1 MKYIQDVIFAGH
13 QSDVVLKIAPQIE
26 MELVMYLIYFHQRFL
41 SYFLEAAFTVIWILC
56 SDVCILRRFEDMKH
70 YAENLGSNV
79 AAMIKVRQ
87 VVYPSIVK
95 LLSASPIAKRGE
107 G

>member
-1 MKYIQDVIFAGH
+1 
-13 QSDVVLKIAPQIE
+13 
-26 MELVMYLIYFHQRFL
+26 
-41 SYFLEAAFTVIWILC
+41 
-56 SDVCILRRFEDMKH
+56 MKH

-87 VVYPSIVK
+87 VDYPSIVK
-95 LLSASPIAKRGE
+95 LLSASPIAKMGE